1 MKTQNLQYVAADLSH
16 IENTMVIKH
25 INDFCQLIEK
35 HHVKEVFV
43 NDNPDNFA
51 IAYLHFLLTIPR
63 KGFKTLED
71 YRNAAQHCFEEA
83 DDYYEAQLLI
93 IT

>member
-43 NDNPDNFA
+43 NFIISKA
-51 IAYLHFLLTIPR
+51 IVNSFFIL
-63 KGFKTLED
+63 
-71 YRNAAQHCFEEA
+71 
-83 DDYYEAQLLI
+83 
-93 IT
+93 